1 LGARGWV
8 REETAEIESAIT
20 GTRTPPCDN
29 TVQGTVRKA
38 KERDAGQGQSWWGW
52 GLPWASNHVKV
63 AATSATGKV
72 ACLVALQ
79 VLLRDVYAEA
89 AGRVSL
95 YNRIIAVFS
104 LLFQPLA
111 DRCRV
116 AGMLV
121 GDLDHLHPGADTG
134 GQPRGGRPKVEV
146 AAQVSERQRWPRV
159 WGGGARRRPNPIPRW
174 SSKAGKESGSKRT
187 KRVGRVTG
195 GDLHGR
201 RGSGSR
207 GCLGLGVSA
216 AAVGSVGSPLVKQGG
231 GGGGEDGE
239 ETGPSGLSCAGCE
252 PAEV

>member
-1 LGARGWV
+1 MGARGWV

-159 WGGGARRRPNPIPRW
+159 RGGGHDGDPTPSHAGQARRARSPAAKEPNGW
-174 SSKAGKESGSKRT
+174 DE
-187 KRVGRVTG
+187 
-195 GDLHGR
+195 
-201 RGSGSR
+201 
-207 GCLGLGVSA
+207 
-216 AAVGSVGSPLVKQGG
+216 
-231 GGGGEDGE
+231 
-239 ETGPSGLSCAGCE
+239 
-252 PAEV
+252 